1 MSFTPCAREEIAVSN
16 DFDAGE
22 FDRLCVEADARAG
35 NSEKP
40 TSAGNGSSGGIDGG
54 AIAKLAALSRLEY
67 DRRREEEAERLGVR
81 VATLDR
87 EVESARKRSP
97 NSDATPMQGRA
108 LSLPEPQPWHT
119 PVDGAALLNEIAA
132 AVRRYIVMLDHSADI
147 TALWVAHT
155 YLIELFTVS
164 PRLAVTS
171 PEKGCGKTTLLDVL
185 SRLVRRPLP
194 TANVTTSAVFRVVE
208 IAKPTLLIDEAD
220 TFLAEN
226 DELRGILNSGHRRGG
241 TTHRRR
247 RPRATA
253 VLDLL
258 RDRDRAHRTAA
269 GHARRPVGDRR
280 APAPSPRRA
289 RDPAAPRS
297 DRADLD
303 RLAQKAARWATD
315 QAKFVQAADPAM
327 PAALVNRAADNWRP
341 LLAIADVAGGAW
353 PQKARSAAEG
363 VTRCGDEQ
371 SARTQLLAD
380 IREVFATQHAERLS
394 SGALVTALVAIEGR
408 PWAEWRRGQP
418 LTASGLAKLLRPF
431 GIAPEQVR
439 IGDRGGIRG
448 YQLGQFG
455 DALARYVPIPPDQ
468 TATPLQTSEN
478 RPQVA
483 HSQPLQANGR
493 VALSK
498 YEKPNNDG
506 RCSTVAA
513 QKGGTGDQGTGG
525 SGQPV
530 NAVNGSAPADPYD
543 IPPSCRRCL
552 HCNGGG
558 AVNIVALPDGALR
571 LLHRECEAPWFAAHD
586 NHVSPQSPI
595 GDAA

>member
-1 MSFTPCAREEIAVSN
+1 
-16 DFDAGE
+16 
-22 FDRLCVEADARAG
+22 
-35 NSEKP
+35 
-40 TSAGNGSSGGIDGG
+40 
-54 AIAKLAALSRLEY
+54 
-67 DRRREEEAERLGVR
+67 
-81 VATLDR
+81 
-87 EVESARKRSP
+87 
-97 NSDATPMQGRA
+97 
-108 LSLPEPQPWHT
+108 
-119 PVDGAALLNEIAA
+119 
-132 AVRRYIVMLDHSADI
+132 
-147 TALWVAHT
+147 
-155 YLIELFTVS
+155 
-164 PRLAVTS
+164 
-171 PEKGCGKTTLLDVL
+171 
-185 SRLVRRPLP
+185 
-194 TANVTTSAVFRVVE
+194 
-208 IAKPTLLIDEAD
+208 
-220 TFLAEN
+220 
-226 DELRGILNSGHRRGG
+226 
-241 TTHRRR
+241 
-247 RPRATA
+247 
-253 VLDLL
+253 
-258 RDRDRAHRTAA
+258 
-269 GHARRPVGDRR
+269 
-280 APAPSPRRA
+280 
-289 RDPAAPRS
+289 
-297 DRADLD
+297 
-303 RLAQKAARWATD
+303 
-315 QAKFVQAADPAM
+315 
-327 PAALVNRAADNWRP
+327 
-341 LLAIADVAGGAW
+341 LAIADVAGGAW

-380 IREVFATQHAERLS
+380 IREVFATQHADRLS

-478 RPQVA
+478 RSQVA